1 MTSFYEYMEAL
12 RRSGASFEE
21 LGRTSIEY
29 QRSAL
34 FKALDYSSKDKL
46 GASIVQFFEGDVP
59 IIVEQWIRYWGT
71 LSPEEK
77 TEYHKGVTAAVVI
90 PRLPDLFDDLH
101 KKFSAGQRTSLF
113 AAIKLCA
120 EFRVA
125 PPAWAAD
132 AFLASYNRVERL
144 EVDSW
149 DAAFGRPKIA
159 GQRLPEARKRRA
171 LLWQIAHRVDVVR
184 NEKPWQSLDWTY
196 AEVAAE
202 FVVNIKFVRELYNR
216 ARKHKPSDGLER
228 FRYVIPSDPRPR
240 RKRRPARKS

>member
-144 EVDSW
+144 EVEFLGCCIWQAEDRWTAVAGGAEASSSLMA
-149 DAAFGRPKIA
+149 DRPS
-159 GQRLPEARKRRA
+159 RRCG
-171 LLWQIAHRVDVVR
+171 
-184 NEKPWQSLDWTY
+184 S
-196 AEVAAE
+196 
-202 FVVNIKFVRELYNR
+202 
-216 ARKHKPSDGLER
+216 
-228 FRYVIPSDPRPR
+228 
-240 RKRRPARKS
+240 